1 MLVSTLCWGTGN
13 TIFGICV
20 TENSF
25 VGTVYT
31 KPGALFI
38 LIIVRMLQ
46 VFKTW
51 YKKESWTDKKTS
63 GYYTLR
69 PTLEGPYA
77 YADEDQYSFN
87 WGALAKVVIT
97 QALPPLAG
105 VFIVGEVFRLA
116 LLGHLNQG
124 CTTVLFGL
132 TSVWISI
139 LFYCKL
145 G

>member
-51 YKKESWTDKKTS
+51 YKK
-63 GYYTLR
+63 
-69 PTLEGPYA
+69 
-77 YADEDQYSFN
+77 
-87 WGALAKVVIT
+87 
-97 QALPPLAG
+97 
-105 VFIVGEVFRLA
+105 
-116 LLGHLNQG
+116 
-124 CTTVLFGL
+124 
-132 TSVWISI
+132 
-139 LFYCKL
+139 
-145 G
+145 